1 MISEERKQHLAQQ
14 MVSIAKQA
22 GQFIKQQ
29 EVHTVTEK
37 GGAANVVTDI
47 DVKSQHLLMKACEAC
62 LPGSSFLAEEEGQQH
77 IGDGFTWVIDPID
90 GTTNYLYGAR
100 HSCISLALYYRKQGL
115 IGVVYNPYR
124 DECFLGIQGQG
135 SWCNDKPIHVSSHGF
150 SEALV
155 MVGTAPYDKSQ
166 ADTIFD
172 MIKEL
177 FLETRDI
184 RRSGSAALDLC
195 DLACG
200 RVDAFYEHTLQP
212 LDYGAGRIILE
223 NAQGKIEPMTASA
236 FDELRPTGVICSNGV
251 CQDDL
256 RRVIEK
262 HLA

>member
-1 MISEERKQHLAQQ
+1 
-14 MVSIAKQA
+14 
-22 GQFIKQQ
+22 
-29 EVHTVTEK
+29 
-37 GGAANVVTDI
+37 
-47 DVKSQHLLMKACEAC
+47 
-62 LPGSSFLAEEEGQQH
+62 
-77 IGDGFTWVIDPID
+77 
-90 GTTNYLYGAR
+90 
-100 HSCISLALYYRKQGL
+100 
-115 IGVVYNPYR
+115 
-124 DECFLGIQGQG
+124 
-135 SWCNDKPIHVSSHGF
+135 
-150 SEALV
+150 

-172 MIKEL
+172 IIKEL

-251 CQDDL
+251 CQDNL
-256 RRVIEK
+256 RRIIQK
-262 HLA
+262 HLT